1 MENAIIV
8 PDDVR
13 AALLIAGWDM
23 DSEMENMSSESHG
36 FEIPAIRVEHK
47 SNSKHVFYL
56 DRGASYD
63 TNQPTEI
70 ELGDT
75 VTGVIFAHQHI
86 RAKWVEG
93 KEIPECSSIEGIPVG
108 EEPLAESCRQCEHSV
123 FGSTCKSK
131 IRILLLSNLEGE
143 LKPYVLHL
151 PPTSLK
157 YFSQHVRKL
166 SRSNLPIVACSTVFK
181 IKPIA
186 RNGYKYGVI
195 ELSIDGIADRETLMA
210 AKQLRTEFEEFSNR
224 LTRSDFIEAG
234 DTSVEPF

>member
-1 MENAIIV
+1 MEQSLIV
-8 PDDVR
+8 PDEVR
-13 AALLIAGWDM
+13 AALSVAGWDM
-23 DSEMENMSSESHG
+23 DSEMENMSTEHSG
-36 FEIPAIRVEHK
+36 FEIPVIRVEHRT
-47 SNSKHVFYL
+47 NSKHVFYL
-56 DRGASYD
+56 DRGPSYNVED
-63 TNQPTEI
+63 QSEV

-75 VTGVIFAHQHI
+75 FTGVIFAHQHI

-93 KEIPECSSIEGIPVG
+93 KEVPECSSIEGMPVG
-108 EEPLAESCRQCEHSV
+108 EQPLADRCNLCEHSAI
-123 FGSTCKSK
+123 GSTCKPK

-166 SRSNLPIVACSTVFK
+166 SRSNLPIVACNTVFK

-195 ELSIDGIADRETLMA
+195 EISINGVSNRETLMA
-210 AKQLRTEFEEFSNR
+210 AKKLRIEFEEFSNR
-224 LTRSDFIEAG
+224 LTHRDFNEPG

>member
-1 MENAIIV
+1 MEQSLIV
-8 PDDVR
+8 PDDVK
-13 AALLIAGWDM
+13 AALAVAGWDM
-23 DSEMENMSSESHG
+23 DSELDNMSSESQG
-36 FEIPAIRVEHK
+36 FEIPTIRVEHK

-75 VTGVIFAHQHI
+75 ITGVIFAHQHI

-93 KEIPECSSIEGIPVG
+93 KEIPDCSSLEGIPVG
-108 EEPLAESCRQCEHSV
+108 DEPLAESCRQCEHSV

-157 YFSQHVRKL
+157 YFLQHVRKL
-166 SRSNLPIVACSTVFK
+166 SRSNLPIVACNTVFK

-186 RNGYKYGVI
+186 RNGFKYGVI
-195 ELSIDGIADRETLMA
+195 EISIDGVSDRETLMA

-224 LTRSDFIEAG
+224 LTHRDFIEVG
-234 DTSVEPF
+234 DTSVEPS

>member
-1 MENAIIV
+1 MEQSLIV
-8 PDDVR
+8 PDDVK
-13 AALLIAGWDM
+13 AALAVAGWDM
-23 DSEMENMSSESHG
+23 DSELDNMSSESQG
-36 FEIPAIRVEHK
+36 FEIPTIRVEHK

-75 VTGVIFAHQHI
+75 IAGVIFAHQHI

-157 YFSQHVRKL
+157 YFSQHIRKL
-166 SRSNLPIVACSTVFK
+166 SKSNLPIVACNTVFK

-195 ELSIDGIADRETLMA
+195 EISIDGIADRESLTA
-210 AKQLRTEFEEFSNR
+210 AKQFRTEFEEFAKR
-224 LTRSDFIEAG
+224 LTRQDFIESG
-234 DTSVEPF
+234 DTVLE

>member
-1 MENAIIV
+1 MEQSLIV
-8 PDDVR
+8 PDDVK
-13 AALLIAGWDM
+13 AALAVAGWDM
-23 DSEMENMSSESHG
+23 DSELDNMSSESQG
-36 FEIPAIRVEHK
+36 FEIPTIRVEHK

-108 EEPLAESCRQCEHSV
+108 DEPLAESCRQCEHSV

-210 AKQLRTEFEEFSNR
+210 AKQLRTEFEEFPNR

>member
-1 MENAIIV
+1 MEQSLIV
-8 PDDVR
+8 PDDVK
-13 AALLIAGWDM
+13 AALAVAGWDM
-23 DSEMENMSSESHG
+23 DSELDNMSSESQG
-36 FEIPAIRVEHK
+36 FEIPTIRVEHK

-75 VTGVIFAHQHI
+75 ITGVIFAHQHI

-93 KEIPECSSIEGIPVG
+93 KEIPDCSSLEGIPVG
-108 EEPLAESCRQCEHSV
+108 DEPLAESCRQCEHSV

-157 YFSQHVRKL
+157 YFSSHVRKL
-166 SRSNLPIVACSTVFK
+166 SKSNLPIVACNTVFT

-195 ELSIDGIADRETLMA
+195 EISIDGVSNRETLMA
-210 AKQLRTEFEEFSNR
+210 AKQLRTEFEEFAKR
-224 LTRSDFIEAG
+224 LTRQDFIESG
-234 DTSVEPF
+234 DTVLE

>member
-1 MENAIIV
+1 MIV

-13 AALLIAGWDM
+13 AALSVAGWDM
-23 DSEMENMSSESHG
+23 DSELENMSTEHSG
-36 FEIPAIRVEHK
+36 FEIPVIRVEHRN
-47 SNSKHVFYL
+47 NSKHVFYV
-56 DRGASYD
+56 DHGASYI
-63 TNQPTEI
+63 TEQPSEL

-75 VTGVIFAHQHI
+75 VTGVIFGHQHL

-93 KEIPECSSIEGIPVG
+93 KEIPDCSSIEGIPVG
-108 EEPLAESCRQCEHSV
+108 EQPLADRCNLCEHSAI
-123 FGSTCKSK
+123 GSTCKPK

-157 YFSQHVRKL
+157 YFSSHVRKL
-166 SRSNLPIVACSTVFK
+166 SKSNLPIVACNTVFT

-195 ELSIDGIADRETLMA
+195 EISIDGVSNRETLMA
-210 AKQLRTEFEEFSNR
+210 AKQLRTEFEEFAKR
-224 LTRSDFIEAG
+224 LTRQDFIESG
-234 DTSVEPF
+234 DTVLE